1 MKLPEV
7 EARQKLQ
14 NRTWKLEV
22 LIVAQWCICR
32 SKQFADPT
40 RSRRAIQENSKSP
53 TFGDFFHLKSVR
65 LTKSLFPIKVN
76 IGVDSPEDTRR
87 RSIPVALPSSS
98 PIKRYDR
105 KTIPIHETSDENKWH
120 CYDALL
126 NFASFDLKF
135 EPRIWTT
142 CANKRKACS
151 IACSIVQTSYGRFGV
166 FSDPCVDHI
175 SPPMNKS
182 KWGRRSVCWCMI
194 NTVRVKKSIQNTSKL
209 SGTLPSKGCVSTLAG
224 PARSVCTFTCTY
236 THTLDTSDCS
246 SYACTFAFRVTPR
259 QVLLYSSNTT
269 DVAKI

>member
-1 MKLPEV
+1 MK
-7 EARQKLQ
+7 
-14 NRTWKLEV
+14 NN
-22 LIVAQWCICR
+22 CSR
-32 SKQFADPT
+32 S
-40 RSRRAIQENSKSP
+40 
-53 TFGDFFHLKSVR
+53 
-65 LTKSLFPIKVN
+65 
-76 IGVDSPEDTRR
+76 IGIDSPEDATR

-166 FSDPCVDHI
+166 FSDPCVGHI

-224 PARSVCTFTCTY
+224 PARIICRYVFF
-236 THTLDTSDCS
+236 THTGGGC
-246 SYACTFAFRVTPR
+246 P
-259 QVLLYSSNTT
+259 
-269 DVAKI
+269 VAKKMDERAALASFRHALRHEGTLSTLPMPLPLLLLSLRFSDWIAAWSQPADYRQ